1 MIRLIGQKN
10 SNINTMKQYGNRQLN
25 KFRKQLSLQL
35 MVLPGILFL
44 IIFCYVPM
52 FGNVIAFKDYSIT
65 DGILNSPWAGF
76 KYFSQVFSDDDFYLT
91 MRNTIGMSSVKFVF
105 TFIIPVI
112 FAIMLNEIPFL
123 KFKKF
128 VQTGSYLPHFLSYV
142 VVATIWMVF
151 LDPKGLVNSIM
162 LNTGIIKS
170 PVEFLAESRL
180 FWWIGTFIDCWKET
194 GWNAIIY
201 IAAIAGISPE
211 LYEAAITDGASRIK
225 RIIHITLPSIS
236 NTVIVLLILNIG
248 NLLNGGPVGSNFDQS
263 YLLGN
268 VFNRDTSYVVQN
280 YIVNIGLNQMRYS
293 FSTAVSCILSVISL
307 ILVVGANYGSKKVAN
322 RSIF

>member
-1 MIRLIGQKN
+1 MIRLAGQK
-10 SNINTMKQYGNRQLN
+10 SSARMKQDGNKKLKEFRRQLP
-25 KFRKQLSLQL
+25 LQL
-35 MVLPGILFL
+35 MVWPGMLFL
-44 IIFCYVPM
+44 IIFCYMPM
-52 FGNVIAFKDYSIT
+52 LGNVIAFTDYSIT
-65 DGILNSPWAGF
+65 DGIFNSPWAGF

-91 MRNTIGMSSVKFVF
+91 MRNTICMSSVKFVF
-105 TFIIPVI
+105 TFIIPII
-112 FAIMLNEIPFL
+112 FAILLNEIPFL

-151 LDPKGLVNSIM
+151 LDPKGLVNSI
-162 LNTGIIKS
+162 LLDSGIIGA
-170 PVEFLAESRL
+170 PIEFLAESGL

-211 LYEAAITDGASRIK
+211 LYEAAITDGAGRIK
-225 RIIHITLPSIS
+225 RIIHITLPSIT
-236 NTVIVLLILNIG
+236 NTVIVLFILNIG

-268 VFNRDTSYVVQN
+268 VFNRETSYVVQY
-280 YIVNIGLNQMRYS
+280 YIVNIGLNEMRYS
-293 FSTAVSCILSVISL
+293 FSTAVSCVLSVISL
-307 ILVVGANYGSKKVAN
+307 ILVLGANYGSKRVAN

>member
-1 MIRLIGQKN
+1 MIRLNGQKHKN
-10 SNINTMKQYGNRQLN
+10 ADSMKLYRERPLYR
-25 KFRKQLSLQL
+25 FSKQLPLQL

-44 IIFCYVPM
+44 VIFCYIPM

-65 DGILNSPWAGF
+65 DGIFNSPWAGF
-76 KYFSQVFSDDDFYLT
+76 KYFAQVFSDDDFYLT
-91 MRNTIGMSSVKFVF
+91 MRNTLGMSSVKFVF
-105 TFIIPVI
+105 TFIIPII

-142 VVATIWMVF
+142 VVATIWIVF
-151 LDPKGLVNSIM
+151 LDPKGLVNAIL

-170 PVEFLAESRL
+170 PVEFLSESGL

-201 IAAIAGISPE
+201 IAAIAGISSE
-211 LYEAAITDGASRIK
+211 QYEAAIVDGASRIK
-225 RIIHITLPSIS
+225 RIKHITLPSIK
-236 NTVIVLLILNIG
+236 NTIVVLLILNIG
-248 NLLNGGPVGSNFDQS
+248 DLLNGGPVGSNFDQS

-268 VFNRDTSYVVQN
+268 VFNRDTSYVIQN

-293 FSTAVSCILSVISL
+293 FSTAISCILSAISL
-307 ILVVGANYGSKKVAN
+307 ILFVGANYGSKKVAKS
-322 RSIF
+322 SIF